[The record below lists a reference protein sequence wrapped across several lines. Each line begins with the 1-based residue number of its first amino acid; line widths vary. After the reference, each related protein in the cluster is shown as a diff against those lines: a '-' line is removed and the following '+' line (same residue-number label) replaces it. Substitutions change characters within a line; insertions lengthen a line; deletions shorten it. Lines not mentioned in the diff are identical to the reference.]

1 MKIGYNSFFPKQYS
15 QTGKV
20 QVVLTWQ
27 IQIHCE
33 NIEFDCIQVLT
44 HLFIPTVQFCADKT
58 KVISLKKGGYVA
70 KRQHKHLHKASIHG
84 SINFHANAFASEVKE
99 SRIRASLK
107 PHKFLGKTQQTRRKL
122 ISERS

>member
-1 MKIGYNSFFPKQYS
+1 MFFLTKIANKTKFYCIEIGDQKICLKKVSQFLKMLDLNSYKYLCP
-15 QTGKV
+15 
-20 QVVLTWQ
+20 
-27 IQIHCE
+27 
-33 NIEFDCIQVLT
+33 NI
-44 HLFIPTVQFCADKT
+44 TVQFCADKP

-70 KRQHKHLHKASIHG
+70 KRQHKYLHKASIHG